1 MTIWIC
7 IPVFNRKD
15 LTLKCLASLQKQTYT
30 NFNIVICDHG
40 STDGTTTAIHQ
51 QYPHVT
57 VINADSSLWWTG
69 AINRCVKYV
78 LKNAQEGDSLLTLND
93 DTELLSDYLFNI
105 AKTFDKYPHSIIT
118 SPILNIET
126 KAIVDIGYRFNWLLA
141 TSSPVNFEDHHI
153 PNDNNI
159 IEITHASGRG
169 TLFPIDLFKKIGLY
183 DEKHLP
189 HYGADE
195 DLTFKATRAGFKIY
209 VSKECPVLSYVEA
222 TGMTSVLKEFS
233 LKSLFAY
240 FTSMRSPANLKMRFW
255 YGWNNCPKLILP
267 IYLLVDFIRISG
279 SYFNHFIYKNS

>member
-30 NFNIVICDHG
+30 NVNIVICDHG

-78 LKNAQEGDSLLTLND
+78 LKNAQEGDSILTLND
-93 DTELLSDYLFNI
+93 DTELLDDYLFNI

-141 TSSPVNFEDHHI
+141 TSTPVNFEDHHI

-183 DEKHLP
+183 
-189 HYGADE
+189 
-195 DLTFKATRAGFKIY
+195 R
-209 VSKECPVLSYVEA
+209 VVL
-222 TGMTSVLKEFS
+222 
-233 LKSLFAY
+233 
-240 FTSMRSPANLKMRFW
+240 RSGL
-255 YGWNNCPKLILP
+255 
-267 IYLLVDFIRISG
+267 
-279 SYFNHFIYKNS
+279 